1 MVAVRLSSP
10 VPPPLSVAVTVIEYS
25 VPSSRPVSGYIVSLT
40 GISVMVLES
49 VKQLVSVL
57 EYEMV

>member
-25 VPSSRPVSGYIVSLT
+25 VPIFRLVSVYVVSLSGT
-40 GISVMVLES
+40 SVLVLES
-49 VKQLVSVL
+49 MKQSVL
-57 EYEMV
+57 LVLE